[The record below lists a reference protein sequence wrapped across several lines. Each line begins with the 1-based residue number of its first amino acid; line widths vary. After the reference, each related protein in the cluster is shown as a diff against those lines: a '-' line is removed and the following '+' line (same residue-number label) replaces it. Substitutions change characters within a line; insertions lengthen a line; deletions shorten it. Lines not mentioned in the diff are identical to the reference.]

1 MDNLSESAVR
11 VQEILTQSEIPLEIV
26 KFETTTRTA
35 DQAAQT
41 IGCDVAQI
49 LKSLVFIKKPSME
62 LFLIAASGKNRVN
75 TKTLKQ
81 YFGEKITP
89 ADPQDVFEKTGY
101 MVGGVPPI
109 GHKEKLL
116 TIIDSDL
123 FEYDALWAS
132 GGSEYEVF
140 KITPKQLLD
149 LTGGTVLDIK

>member
-1 MDNLSESAVR
+1 MDNLSESAAK
-11 VQEILTQSEIPLEIV
+11 VQDILTQSEIPLEIV
-26 KFETTTRTA
+26 KFETTTHTA
-35 DQAAQT
+35 DQAAET

-89 ADPQDVFEKTGY
+89 ADPQDVLEKTGY

>member
-89 ADPQDVFEKTGY
+89 ADPQVVFEKTGY
-101 MVGGVPPI
+101 IVGGVPPI

>member
-1 MDNLSESAVR
+1 MDNLSKSAAR

-26 KFETTTRTA
+26 KFETTTHTA